1 MVQTSRKV
9 NRYWS
14 YPRKLLQMLMM
25 SIIMVLFGDE
35 ILLLPQSRQLQVNAR
50 TWFAS
55 SKCSTLTNSYSETL
69 STSAGI
75 KADCWA
81 LCKAFDPSTS
91 PKPLKKFFCC
101 EYDSSTDTCGI
112 VSSD

>member
-25 SIIMVLFGDE
+25 SIIMVLFGDD
-35 ILLLPQSRQLQVNAR
+35 ILLLPQGRQLQVNAN
-50 TWFAS
+50 TWYAS
-55 SKCSTLTNSYSETL
+55 SMCTTSYTNSYAETL
-69 STSAGI
+69 STSAII

-91 PKPLKKFFCC
+91 L
-101 EYDSSTDTCGI
+101 
-112 VSSD
+112 